1 MVGAPSAPVQ
11 IGLVCVRGP
20 YFALGLALRTWS
32 TADLPGPMTDFN
44 VSDLYYIKQFIV
56 YAASAR
62 SNDAL
67 WSIWEG

>member
-1 MVGAPSAPVQ
+1 MVGAPSAPVH
-11 IGLVCVRGP
+11 IGLVCARGP
-20 YFALGLALRTWS
+20 YFALALRTRS
-32 TADLPGPMTDFN
+32 TADLPGSMTDFS